1 MKNIILATLAVI
13 SFSASAHADIPKCW
27 INEGAGDIV
36 DGQYKVIVSTDK
48 LSARQY
54 ANILFQLQ
62 GSPLVV
68 LADGT
73 TSSLSSIE
81 IDLQA
86 LLPSDWRP
94 SGGYPTF
101 QDIEREATGF
111 LETLAKQDGVKSIA
125 CIPQMRANPHP
136 GVSVGN

>member
-1 MKNIILATLAVI
+1 MKNVILAMFAAI
-13 SFSASAHADIPKCW
+13 SFSINARADIPKCW
-27 INEGAGDIV
+27 ISEGAGDIV
-36 DGQYKVIVSTDK
+36 DGQYKVIVSTNK

-62 GSPLVV
+62 GAPLVV

-73 TSSLSSIE
+73 TSELSYIE

-94 SGGYPTF
+94 SMGYPTF
-101 QDIEREATGF
+101 QPVEQEAINF
-111 LETLAKQDGVKSIA
+111 LEELAKQPGVKSIS
-125 CIPQMRANPHP
+125 CISQMRAIPHP